1 MGYINSDM
9 ENKFLEIFIETE
21 IVNEVI
27 SEEKSDNNIY
37 LYLAA
42 AGILISVALFSARSI
57 FKDKE
62 SEELIS
68 EGPVLIPIENYEDE
82 NQILDNIEEN
92 ISFSVISGSEFS
104 RQVSFICEAGCSKEF
119 KSKSGDK
126 ELMCP
131 HCGTIGESPL

>member
-1 MGYINSDM
+1 M
-9 ENKFLEIFIETE
+9 
-21 IVNEVI
+21 VNYSI
-27 SEEKSDNNIY
+27 SGKN
-37 LYLAA
+37 LA
-42 AGILISVALFSARSI
+42 LP
-57 FKDKE
+57 KE
-62 SEELIS
+62 SEELSS

-104 RQVSFICEAGCSKEF
+104 RQVSFICEVGCSKEF